1 MNKLRHVLI
10 LVIFFLGITTVF
22 SQKITN
28 QPVVKP
34 SEGKA
39 LVYITRSNG
48 AMMVNFRVYDKDLFI
63 GALEYGNY
71 FLYECEPG
79 QHLFWAASE
88 NRDFVEANLEANK
101 VYVIDL
107 EARMG
112 AFIAA
117 VAVVPQNPKEKRHR
131 KMFYRTVKK
140 ETSVVKFQSKLTSQD
155 KESNIIA
162 ALEKY
167 KDLKQNNS
175 TKIMVLNPD
184 MNFENADKP
193 E

>member
-1 MNKLRHVLI
+1 MV
-10 LVIFFLGITTVF
+10 LVIFFLGITNVF
-22 SQKITN
+22 SQKITS

-117 VAVVPQNPKEKRHR
+117 IAVVPQNPKEKRHR

-140 ETSVVKFQSKLTSQD
+140 ETSILKFQSKLTSQD

>member
-10 LVIFFLGITTVF
+10 LVIFFLGITNIF

>member
-1 MNKLRHVLI
+1 MTKFRHVLI
-10 LVIFFLGITTVF
+10 LVIFFLGITNVF
-22 SQKITN
+22 SQKITS

-175 TKIMVLNPD
+175 TKIMVLNPE

>member
-10 LVIFFLGITTVF
+10 LLIFFLGITNIF

>member
-1 MNKLRHVLI
+1 MTKFRHVLV
-10 LVIFFLGITTVF
+10 LVIFFLGITNVF
-22 SQKITN
+22 SQKITS

-117 VAVVPQNPKEKRHR
+117 IAVVPQNPKEKRHR

-140 ETSVVKFQSKLTSQD
+140 ETSILKFQSKLTSQD

>member
-10 LVIFFLGITTVF
+10 LVIFFLGITNVF